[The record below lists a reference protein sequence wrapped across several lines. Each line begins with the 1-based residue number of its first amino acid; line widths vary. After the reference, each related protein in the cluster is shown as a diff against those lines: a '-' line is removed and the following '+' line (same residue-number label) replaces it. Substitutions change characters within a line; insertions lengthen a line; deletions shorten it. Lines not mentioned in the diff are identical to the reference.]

1 MVRRVWDVRDVFN
14 KARLAAQVQLVKAKL
29 RGGTNS
35 GGYILLS
42 SYRSKVDDKR
52 APVGGWGG
60 GGVVR
65 PFSFLTKF

>member
-1 MVRRVWDVRDVFN
+1 M
-14 KARLAAQVQLVKAKL
+14 LL
-29 RGGTNS
+29 TNS
-35 GGYILLS
+35 DQTQVIIASDMDISASILILLS
-42 SYRSKVDDKR
+42 SYRSKMDVKR